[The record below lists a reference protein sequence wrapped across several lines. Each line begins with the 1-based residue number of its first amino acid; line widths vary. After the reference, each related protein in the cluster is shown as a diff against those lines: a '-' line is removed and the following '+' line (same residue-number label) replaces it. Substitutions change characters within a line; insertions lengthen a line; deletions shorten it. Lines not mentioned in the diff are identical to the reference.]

1 MIQLL
6 VVIFTLFAII
16 MFRIALLNWVYKYD
30 IIFLFDARI
39 SWLFA
44 ERSVTIIWRTL
55 SKKPD

>member
-30 IIFLFDARI
+30 IIFPFEARI

-44 ERSVTIIWRTL
+44 ERSVKIIWRT
-55 SKKPD
+55 